1 MDRINVKMAL
11 QGAALAALMFIL
23 GGCIIAAEP
32 YPYAY
37 SDSSPYYSPSPY
49 YSAPAPYYSP
59 RPYYTPGPYSYS
71 YRAYPYYYPYYGYR
85 PYYR

>member
-11 QGAALAALMFIL
+11 QGATLATLMFIL
-23 GGCIIAAEP
+23 GGCIIAEP

-37 SDSSPYYSPSPY
+37 SNSDPSYSSGSS
-49 YSAPAPYYSP
+49 YSP
-59 RPYYTPGPYSYS
+59 RSYYAPGPYYYS

-85 PYYR
+85 RYR

>member
-1 MDRINVKMAL
+1 MDRSNVKMAL
-11 QGAALAALMFIL
+11 QGATLASLMFIL

-37 SDSSPYYSPSPY
+37 SNSDSSYSSGSSYSPGPS
-49 YSAPAPYYSP
+49 YSP
-59 RPYYTPGPYSYS
+59 RPYYAPGPYYYS

-85 PYYR
+85 HYR

>member
-11 QGAALAALMFIL
+11 QGATLATLMFIL

-37 SDSSPYYSPSPY
+37 SN
-49 YSAPAPYYSP
+49 SAPSYSP
-59 RPYYTPGPYSYS
+59 RPYYAPGPSYYS
-71 YRAYPYYYPYYGYR
+71 YRAYPYYYPYYGYGH
-85 PYYR
+85 YR

>member
-11 QGAALAALMFIL
+11 RGAALATLMFIL
-23 GGCIIAAEP
+23 GGCIIAEP

-37 SDSSPYYSPSPY
+37 SYSDPSYSSGSYYS
-49 YSAPAPYYSP
+49 PAPYYSP
-59 RPYYTPGPYSYS
+59 RPYYSPGPYSYS

-85 PYYR
+85 PYR

>member
-1 MDRINVKMAL
+1 MDRINVKLAL
-11 QGAALAALMFIL
+11 QGAALATLMFIL

-37 SDSSPYYSPSPY
+37 SDSSPYY
-49 YSAPAPYYSP
+49 APAPYYSP
-59 RPYYTPGPYSYS
+59 RPYYTPGPYYYS

-85 PYYR
+85 PYR

>member
-11 QGAALAALMFIL
+11 QGATLASLMFIL

-37 SDSSPYYSPSPY
+37 SNSDSSYSSGSSYSPGPS
-49 YSAPAPYYSP
+49 YSP
-59 RPYYTPGPYSYS
+59 RPYYAPGPYYYS

-85 PYYR
+85 HYR

>member
-11 QGAALAALMFIL
+11 QGATLASLMFIL

-37 SDSSPYYSPSPY
+37 SNSDPSYSSGSSYS
-49 YSAPAPYYSP
+49 PAPYYSP
-59 RPYYTPGPYSYS
+59 RPYYAPGPYSYS

-85 PYYR
+85 RYR

>member
-11 QGAALAALMFIL
+11 QGATLASLMFIL
-23 GGCIIAAEP
+23 GGCIIAEP

-37 SDSSPYYSPSPY
+37 SNSDPSYSSGS
-49 YSAPAPYYSP
+49 YYSP
-59 RPYYTPGPYSYS
+59 RPYYAPGPYSYS

-85 PYYR
+85 RYR

>member
-1 MDRINVKMAL
+1 VDDHRKERVDMDRIDVKMAL
-11 QGAALAALMFIL
+11 QGAALATLMFIL

-37 SDSSPYYSPSPY
+37 SYS
-49 YSAPAPYYSP
+49 APYYSP
-59 RPYYTPGPYSYS
+59 RPYYYNPGPYYYS

-85 PYYR
+85 YYR

>member
-37 SDSSPYYSPSPY
+37 SDSSPYYSPRPY
-49 YSAPAPYYSP
+49 YS
-59 RPYYTPGPYSYS
+59 PGPYSYS

-85 PYYR
+85 PYR

>member
-11 QGAALAALMFIL
+11 QGATLASLMFIL

-37 SDSSPYYSPSPY
+37 SYSDPSYSSGPS
-49 YSAPAPYYSP
+49 YSP
-59 RPYYTPGPYSYS
+59 RPYYAPGPYYYS
-71 YRAYPYYYPYYGYR
+71 YRAYPYYYPYYGHR
-85 PYYR
+85 YYR